1 MRNLCCSILLLVIGG
16 LAVVQAEPP
25 LTIAHR
31 GGAIFAPENTIPA
44 FLANIE
50 QSDLIELDVYNTLD
64 GELVVIH
71 DTTLDRTTDGTGRVQ
86 DKTLAELKALD
97 AGSWYAPE
105 FAGTRIPT
113 LEEALAAIGT
123 DSIPLIEHK
132 QGSAGL
138 YVQTL
143 QRLNRTTDVVVQ
155 SFNWS
160 FLRSMHDYA
169 PEIPLAALGSG
180 ELTEA
185 KVLEIQAIGIPRVAW
200 AHGDVQPEMVDFI
213 HAQGMELFVWTVNGG
228 TIEKFID
235 YAVDGIITDDP
246 RLVANLTDTRPS
258 TRTELAQDLV
268 SYWAMDDGLNDASSR
283 VALDCE
289 GRNPGSVQ
297 GYLGNPKWAGGI
309 SAMSGGALYFDGVEQ
324 FVEIPASESLDLDS
338 NSVTISMW
346 VRLAELPSQIAG
358 SFAGL
363 YDSVPDCYVLYLDR
377 GSKEIRFKVTNRDGR
392 ATRPGI
398 PESALQLGTWHHVV
412 GVANGN
418 AGPVSGQA
426 LIYLDGRLM
435 DAHSGADGQNYRFLN
450 DLIQTGQTA
459 AMGRNGDQATNWF
472 KGAVD
477 DIAIWRRALRAA
489 EVRQIFE
496 AGRTGVSLMQQVM
509 DLRLLGLE
517 TITSAGGAE
526 SLQLQFRVEHGLV
539 QPAELRL
546 EAADSGEGTFQPEAN
561 AVIESAGDG
570 LYLVSREGLKTQEFL
585 RLKAGD

>member
-1 MRNLCCSILLLVIGG
+1 MRNLFCSILLLAIGG
-16 LAVVQAEPP
+16 LGVVQAEPP

-50 QSDLIELDVYNTLD
+50 QSDLIELDVYNTVD

-71 DTTLDRTTDGTGRVQ
+71 DSTVDRTTDGTGQVQ
-86 DKTLAELKALD
+86 YMTLAEIKALD

-105 FAGTRIPT
+105 FEGTPIPT
-113 LEEALAAIGT
+113 LEESLAAIGT

-132 QGSAGL
+132 KGSAGL
-138 YVQTL
+138 YYKVLKQL
-143 QRLNRTTDVVVQ
+143 DRLTDVVVQ
-155 SFNWS
+155 SFDWS
-160 FLRSMHDYA
+160 FLQSLHA
-169 PEIPLAALGSG
+169 LGPEIPLAALGSG
-180 ELTEA
+180 ELTEQ
-185 KVLEIQAIGIPRVAW
+185 KVLSIQSMGIPRVAW
-200 AHGDVQPEMVDFI
+200 AHGDVRPEMVEFI
-213 HAQGMELFVWTVNGG
+213 HAQGMQLFVWTVNGG

-235 YAVDGIITDDP
+235 YGVDGIITDDP
-246 RLVANLTDTRPS
+246 RLVANLTDTRSS
-258 TRTELAQDLV
+258 TRHELAQDLV
-268 SYWAMDDGLNDASSR
+268 SYWAMDDGLNDFFNR

-289 GRNPGSVQ
+289 GRNPGAIQ
-297 GYLGNPKWAGGI
+297 GDPTWMRGSDALF
-309 SAMSGGALYFDGVEQ
+309 GGALTLSGTNQY
-324 FVEIPASESLDLDS
+324 VEIPASESLDLDS

-435 DAHSGADGQNYRFLN
+435 DAHSGADGQNHRFLN

-539 QPAELRL
+539 QPADLWL
-546 EAADSGEGTFQPEAN
+546 EAADSSEGPFQPEAT

>member
-1 MRNLCCSILLLVIGG
+1 MRG
-16 LAVVQAEPP
+16 
-25 LTIAHR
+25 
-31 GGAIFAPENTIPA
+31 
-44 FLANIE
+44 
-50 QSDLIELDVYNTLD
+50 SD
-64 GELVVIH
+64 
-71 DTTLDRTTDGTGRVQ
+71 
-86 DKTLAELKALD
+86 AL
-97 AGSWYAPE
+97 
-105 FAGTRIPT
+105 F
-113 LEEALAAIGT
+113 
-123 DSIPLIEHK
+123 
-132 QGSAGL
+132 
-138 YVQTL
+138 
-143 QRLNRTTDVVVQ
+143 
-155 SFNWS
+155 
-160 FLRSMHDYA
+160 
-169 PEIPLAALGSG
+169 
-180 ELTEA
+180 
-185 KVLEIQAIGIPRVAW
+185 
-200 AHGDVQPEMVDFI
+200 
-213 HAQGMELFVWTVNGG
+213 
-228 TIEKFID
+228 
-235 YAVDGIITDDP
+235 
-246 RLVANLTDTRPS
+246 
-258 TRTELAQDLV
+258 
-268 SYWAMDDGLNDASSR
+268 
-283 VALDCE
+283 
-289 GRNPGSVQ
+289 
-297 GYLGNPKWAGGI
+297 
-309 SAMSGGALYFDGVEQ
+309 GGALTLSGTNQY
-324 FVEIPASESLDLDS
+324 VEIPASESLDLDS

-435 DAHSGADGQNYRFLN
+435 DAHSGADGQNHRFLN

-546 EAADSGEGTFQPEAN
+546 EAADSSEGPFQPEAN